1 MISAS
6 PPTTDA
12 DLTEEQKSKGV
23 VPDTTAMAEGSL
35 PMSFWSSYVGDENG
49 KTGND
54 KIHMTGGAYAILAYK
69 IMERFREL
77 GYID

>member
-1 MISAS
+1 
-6 PPTTDA
+6 
-12 DLTEEQKSKGV
+12 
-23 VPDTTAMAEGSL
+23 
-35 PMSFWSSYVGDENG
+35 MSFWSSYVGDENG